1 MQSPRTNIRREKV
14 SGDIYDRWNCKR
26 TDGLAKKISENSS
39 IHDDNLNYIEP
50 VMVRIDSIFDYL
62 SENVQMQL

>member
-1 MQSPRTNIRREKV
+1 MELQENGW
-14 SGDIYDRWNCKR
+14 SG
-26 TDGLAKKISENSS
+26 KKISENSS
-39 IHDDNLNYIEP
+39 IHDDNLNYIEA

>member
-1 MQSPRTNIRREKV
+1 MKISTTGGTVRERMV
-14 SGDIYDRWNCKR
+14 W
-26 TDGLAKKISENSS
+26 KKISENSS